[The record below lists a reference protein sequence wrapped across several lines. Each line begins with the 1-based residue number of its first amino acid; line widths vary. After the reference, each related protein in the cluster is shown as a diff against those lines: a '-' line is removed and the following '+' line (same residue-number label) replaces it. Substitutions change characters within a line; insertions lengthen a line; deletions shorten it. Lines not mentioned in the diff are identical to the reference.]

1 MTTFLSTFRSHSFD
15 FQSGFSILN
24 MLPTG
29 DWLVVDEQGIGLGGV
44 VMATNKE
51 RQEFNRL
58 EFDLLIGG

>member
-1 MTTFLSTFRSHSFD
+1 
-15 FQSGFSILN
+15 

-29 DWLVVDEQGIGLGGV
+29 DWLVVGEHGIGMGGV
-44 VMATNKE
+44 VMAANKE